1 MDAIQEITIEQL
13 DPYHELLIL
22 DIRSEIA
29 FRHGHIPGAVS
40 FPEPFDLELLRKT
53 ILSAPEKETVLY
65 CSIGTRS
72 QMIAEELL
80 DSDIHVYNL
89 KGGFRAWLL
98 KHASVFCQ
106 EEREQYSRQMVL
118 PEIGQYGQ
126 EKLKNAKV
134 LVIGA
139 GALGCSA
146 LTYLAAA
153 GIGTIG
159 IVEGDTVERSN
170 LHRQTLFSVSDIGRK
185 KVQAARERLL
195 QMNDFIQIQTFDLFA
210 TPENITG
217 LIRDYDFV
225 IDATDSIEIKFM
237 INDAC
242 VLQTI
247 PFCHA
252 GIVGFAGQLMTW
264 VPGNHSCYRCV
275 FEEIP
280 EGYVPNCAQAGIMGA
295 MAGMVGSIQALE
307 AIKYITGTGELLVD
321 KVLHIDGTDMETIT
335 IPIPHKNPGCKVC
348 GQAAVI
354 QNVAENA
361 YAYRRRG
368 CSI

>member
-1 MDAIQEITIEQL
+1 M
-13 DPYHELLIL
+13 
-22 DIRSEIA
+22 
-29 FRHGHIPGAVS
+29 
-40 FPEPFDLELLRKT
+40 
-53 ILSAPEKETVLY
+53 
-65 CSIGTRS
+65 
-72 QMIAEELL
+72 
-80 DSDIHVYNL
+80 
-89 KGGFRAWLL
+89 
-98 KHASVFCQ
+98 
-106 EEREQYSRQMVL
+106 
-118 PEIGQYGQ
+118 
-126 EKLKNAKV
+126 
-134 LVIGA
+134 
-139 GALGCSA
+139 
-146 LTYLAAA
+146 
-153 GIGTIG
+153 
-159 IVEGDTVERSN
+159 
-170 LHRQTLFSVSDIGRK
+170 
-185 KVQAARERLL
+185 QAARDRLL

-264 VPGNHSCYRCV
+264 VPGNHSCYRCI